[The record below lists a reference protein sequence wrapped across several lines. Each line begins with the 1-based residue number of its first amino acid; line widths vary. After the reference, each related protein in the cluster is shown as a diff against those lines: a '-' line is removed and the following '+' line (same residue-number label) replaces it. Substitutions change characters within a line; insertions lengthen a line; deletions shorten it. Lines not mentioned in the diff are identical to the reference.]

1 MNKRQRQKQEKK
13 QKVNQ
18 NFIIDVSRRKSIR
31 IEQFDI
37 DKLTMETNL
46 EEARKEFA
54 DISDDIKKAYYNTNV
69 VVERVEKRNFF
80 DLLKLFIKVSR

>member
-13 QKVNQ
+13 QKVDQ
-18 NFIIDVSRRKSIR
+18 NFIIDVSRRKTIR
-31 IEQFDI
+31 IEQVDT
-37 DKLTMETNL
+37 DKLTMESNL
-46 EEARKEFA
+46 KEARKEFA
-54 DISDDIKKAYYNTNV
+54 DISDDIKKTYYNSNV

>member
-13 QKVNQ
+13 QKVDQ
-18 NFIIDVSRRKSIR
+18 NFIIDVSRRKTIR
-31 IEQFDI
+31 IEQVDT
-37 DKLTMETNL
+37 DKITMKTNL
-46 EEARKEFA
+46 KEARKEFA
-54 DISDDIKKAYYNTNV
+54 DISDDIKKTYYNSNV